1 MNNSKPIHLLS
12 LGAGVQ
18 SSTLALMAAHGE
30 VPNLPTPAGAIFAD
44 TQDEPES
51 VYCWLDWLEE
61 EIARCPFPFPV
72 HRVTRGKL
80 SSRILTIKTTAD
92 GRKFSST
99 DVPVFTLSANGSQGK
114 VTNRSCTRDFK
125 IDPILKQARILG
137 EVPRK
142 KKSGNEVHVIQ
153 WIGISLDEIY
163 RMKPSRDWWA
173 QNIWPLVDMRMSRHD
188 CKLWMQR
195 KGYPEPPRSS
205 CVYCPFHNNHEWRRL
220 KVDEPE
226 AFQRA
231 VDFESA
237 LQTAKANSE
246 NFSSTPFLH
255 RSCVPL
261 AEVDFSTEEDA
272 GQLNLFLNEC
282 EGMCGV

>member
-1 MNNSKPIHLLS
+1 MTNHKPMHLLS

-30 VPNLPTPAGAIFAD
+30 VPGLPTPAGAIFAD

-51 VYCWLDWLEE
+51 VYRWLDWLEA

-72 HRVTRGKL
+72 HRVTAGKL
-80 SSRILTIKTTAD
+80 SDKALQI
-92 GRKFSST
+92 GGT
-99 DVPVFTLSANGSQGK
+99 DVPVFTLNDSNEQGK
-114 VTNRSCTRDFK
+114 VMGRSCTVDYK
-125 IDPILKQARILG
+125 ITPILRFARRLAS
-137 EVPRK
+137 VPRK
-142 KKSGNEVHVIQ
+142 HFVDNEIHVVQ

-173 QNIWPLVDMRMSRHD
+173 ENIWPLVDMRMNRND
-188 CKLWMQR
+188 CKLWMKR

-205 CVYCPFHNNHEWRRL
+205 CVFCPFHNNHEWRRL

-231 VDFESA
+231 VAFEAA
-237 LQTAKANSE
+237 LQAAKASSD
-246 NFSSTPFLH
+246 NFNTKPFLH

-261 AEVDFSTEEDA
+261 ADVDLSTEEDA
-272 GQLNLFLNEC
+272 GQLNLFNNEC
-282 EGMCGV
+282 TGMCGV